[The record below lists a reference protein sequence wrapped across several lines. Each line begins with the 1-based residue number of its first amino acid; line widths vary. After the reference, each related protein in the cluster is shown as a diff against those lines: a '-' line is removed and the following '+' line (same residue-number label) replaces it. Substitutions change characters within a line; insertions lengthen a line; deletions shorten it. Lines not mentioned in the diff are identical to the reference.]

1 MIEFALRTAD
11 QRGEGPL
18 VQDGANSVF
27 DSYRHAFEIKDTYD
41 LFMAQLASKSGGKY
55 TPLMGEKALKNIFRA
70 LEKMFL
76 QGQDPLTQ
84 ATVLDIVR
92 GLLEFDS
99 MENMLKAVEYL
110 FACDSRFDEG
120 KQGGTYFAAASRM
133 AKVTVL
139 RVKDRMAKPT
149 KGGWADAMIN
159 FTFAD
164 DTNKHA
170 CKIQLVRRR
179 MLTDR
184 NEGGAHHGYGIYRAA
199 FEILESIDALPPS
212 ELESETAVDASSD
225 ARPLPPRPSKDG
237 VHLLCYSNLTPSPP
251 SSSFLLHV

>member
-1 MIEFALRTAD
+1 MLVDAF
-11 QRGEGPL
+11 QGGE
-18 VQDGANSVF
+18 
-27 DSYRHAFEIKDTYD
+27 
-41 LFMAQLASKSGGKY
+41 Y
-55 TPLMGEKALKNIFRA
+55 TPLTGEKALKNIFRA